1 MEKVAITDACIFI
14 DLYELKL
21 LTHFFEMELEVH
33 TTINVMNE
41 LITEQRQHLQ
51 VYHSVKK
58 LTVHV
63 AGEVDHKIIRLNNY
77 PRSLSESD
85 CSVLYFAEKHNAILL
100 SSDKVVRNTAKKR
113 LIDYHGMLWIFDRLV
128 AAGLLSPGDACTKL
142 QHLIQSN
149 IVFQNNRELV
159 AEMEKRLREWGGG

>member
-1 MEKVAITDACIFI
+1 MKKVAITDACIFI
-14 DLYELKL
+14 DLCELQL
-21 LTHFFEMELEVH
+21 VTHFFELKLEVH
-33 TTINVMNE
+33 TTVDVMNE
-41 LITEQRQHLQ
+41 MITEQRQLLQ
-51 VYHSVKK
+51 VYCSVSK
-58 LTVHV
+58 LTIHI
-63 AGEVDHKIIRLNNY
+63 AEEVDKETIRSNNY

-128 AAGLLSPGDACTKL
+128 ESGLLIPKEASAKL
-142 QHLIQSN
+142 QQLIQSN

-159 AEMEKRLREWGGG
+159 AEMEMRLRAWGK